1 MGYNRESEQ
10 GKSVHGFSQYKR
22 KNKWSEWVWKK
33 RCHKEYPVRELAQ
46 YQIILLWNVIL
57 QKFVNFFCQSQ
68 IWDLTEPHTAWHM
81 KPEEKLGERRYS
93 WQIWLNSFLFFD
105 SVPVFP
111 FPSSKCFLFLI
122 HFGEFLFNIS
132 FFVCVVFFFVIVF
145 CLFVFFVCFV
155 FFLLSISQPH
165 NLLKVGTIGLSM
177 QESFAKIKIILQR
190 SRK

>member
-1 MGYNRESEQ
+1 MSLEETLSQ
-10 GKSVHGFSQYKR
+10 GISSTGTCTIPNHFTVKC
-22 KNKWSEWVWKK
+22 N
-33 RCHKEYPVRELAQ
+33 
-46 YQIILLWNVIL
+46 L

-132 FFVCVVFFFVIVF
+132 FFVCVFFFFCYCFLFVCIF
-145 CLFVFFVCFV
+145 CLFCFLPAV
-155 FFLLSISQPH
+155 NKPASQLTEGGH
-165 NLLKVGTIGLSM
+165 NW
-177 QESFAKIKIILQR
+177 SFHAGKFC
-190 SRK
+190 